1 MDQAGGA
8 LAAAPVDWS
17 RPWFS
22 PWRDP
27 GEGVAGRVG
36 SGMLLHDALN
46 LEPHAPV
53 RFVEQSALPTGQ
65 AYEHFVAGS
74 GSCPVRPGLHDFFN
88 GICWLGLP
96 LSKSTLNRLQ
106 AAEIDK
112 RGVGGTRGAVRDA
125 ITLFD
130 ENGALLDAP
139 QQLWSALLE
148 RDWQRLF
155 VTLRPLWT
163 QATLLVVGH
172 ALLEK
177 LVTPRKDLTAHVWRL
192 PVRCDSL
199 AAADAALSVQ
209 LTVDALASKPFTPLP
224 VLGIPGWCA
233 RNAQLCFYDDAQVFR
248 PRAAQ
253 PATDTRAGHHQPGT

>member
-8 LAAAPVDWS
+8 VAAAPVDWR

-27 GEGVAGRVG
+27 GEGVDDRVRC
-36 SGMLLHDALN
+36 GMPLHDALN
-46 LEPHAPV
+46 LVPRAPL
-53 RFVEQSALPTGQ
+53 RFVAQHALPASQ
-65 AYEHFVAGS
+65 AYEHYVAAS
-74 GSCPVRPGLHDFFN
+74 GNCPVRPGLHDFFN

-96 LSKSTLNRLQ
+96 LSKASLNRLQ
-106 AAEIDK
+106 AAEIGA
-112 RGVGGTRGAVRDA
+112 RGVGGARGPVRDA

-139 QQLWSALLE
+139 PPLWSALLE
-148 RDWQRLF
+148 RNWHRLF
-155 VTLRPLWT
+155 VELRPLWA

-177 LVTPRKDLTAHVWRL
+177 LVTPRKALTAHVWRL
-192 PVRCDSL
+192 PTRCDSL

-209 LTVDALASKPFTPLP
+209 LTVAVLAGKPFTPLP
-224 VLGIPGWCA
+224 LLGIPGWCA
-233 RNAQLCFYDDAQVFR
+233 ENEQRCFYDDAQVFR
-248 PRAAQ
+248 PRA
-253 PATDTRAGHHQPGT
+253 P

>member
-1 MDQAGGA
+1 MDRAREPVVS
-8 LAAAPVDWS
+8 AAIDWS
-17 RPWFS
+17 APWYL
-22 PWRDP
+22 PWRKT
-27 GEGVAGRVG
+27 GECVAKRVALGAQLHEALNDAGR
-36 SGMLLHDALN
+36 
-46 LEPHAPV
+46 APV
-53 RFVEQSALPTGQ
+53 RFVEQSALPAGA
-65 AYEHFVAGS
+65 AYEGYVATTGN
-74 GSCPVRPGLHDFFN
+74 CPVRPGLHDFFN

-96 LSKSTLNRLQ
+96 LSKARLNQLQ
-106 AAEIDK
+106 AAQIDA
-112 RGVGGTRGAVRDA
+112 RGVGAVRGPVRDA

-130 ENGALLDAP
+130 ESGALLDAP
-139 QQLWSALLE
+139 PQLWSALLE

-155 VTLRPLWT
+155 VGLRPLWT

-209 LTVDALASKPFTPLP
+209 LTGDALASKPFTPLP

-248 PRAAQ
+248 PRAA
-253 PATDTRAGHHQPGT
+253 

>member
-1 MDQAGGA
+1 MDRAREPVVS
-8 LAAAPVDWS
+8 AAIDWS
-17 RPWFS
+17 APWYL
-22 PWRDP
+22 PWRET
-27 GEGVAGRVG
+27 GECVAKRVALGAQLHEALNDAGR
-36 SGMLLHDALN
+36 
-46 LEPHAPV
+46 APV
-53 RFVEQSALPTGQ
+53 RFVEQSALPAGA
-65 AYEHFVAGS
+65 AYEGYVATTGN
-74 GSCPVRPGLHDFFN
+74 CPVRPGLHDFFN

-96 LSKSTLNRLQ
+96 LSKARLNQLQ
-106 AAEIDK
+106 AAQIDA
-112 RGVGGTRGAVRDA
+112 RGVGAVRGPVRDA

-130 ENGALLDAP
+130 ESGALLDAP
-139 QQLWSALLE
+139 PQLWSALLE

-155 VTLRPLWT
+155 VGLRPLWT

-199 AAADAALSVQ
+199 AAADAALSGQ

-248 PRAAQ
+248 PRAA
-253 PATDTRAGHHQPGT
+253 

>member
-8 LAAAPVDWS
+8 VAFAPVDWS

-27 GEGVAGRVG
+27 GQAVAGRVRCG
-36 SGMLLHDALN
+36 VLLHDALN
-46 LEPHAPV
+46 LEPCAPV
-53 RFVEQSALPTGQ
+53 RFVAQQALPPGQ
-65 AYEHFVAGS
+65 AYEHYVAGS
-74 GSCPVRPGLHDFFN
+74 GNCPVRPGLHDFFN

-96 LSKSTLNRLQ
+96 LSKSALNRLQ
-106 AAEIDK
+106 AAEIAA
-112 RGVGGTRGAVRDA
+112 RGVGGARGPVRDA

-139 QQLWSALLE
+139 PTLWTALLE
-148 RDWQRLF
+148 RDWHRLF
-155 VTLRPLWT
+155 VELRPLWA

-177 LVTPRKDLTAHVWRL
+177 LASPRKQLTAHVWRL

-199 AAADAALSVQ
+199 AAADAALSAQ
-209 LTVDALASKPFTPLP
+209 LTPAVLAGKPFTPLP
-224 VLGIPGWCA
+224 LLGIPGWCA
-233 RNAQLCFYDDAQVFR
+233 ENEQLCFYDDGQVFR
-248 PRAAQ
+248 PRGA
-253 PATDTRAGHHQPGT
+253 PGRR